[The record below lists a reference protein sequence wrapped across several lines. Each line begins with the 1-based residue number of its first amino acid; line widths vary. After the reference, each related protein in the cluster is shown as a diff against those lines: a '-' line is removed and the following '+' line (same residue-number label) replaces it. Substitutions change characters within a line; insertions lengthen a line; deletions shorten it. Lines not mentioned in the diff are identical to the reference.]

1 MAGMRSKLERHRDEL
16 IAAARRHRARKVR
29 LFGSVAT
36 GRDRAGSDV
45 DFLVDFEPGATLL
58 DLADLK
64 DEFWGVQSMYCRLGG
79 SSHEMRTSAATPC
92 PCDPAPTA
100 IGCWTCAKPWMI

>member
-1 MAGMRSKLERHRDEL
+1 MAGMRSEVELHRDVL
-16 IAAARRHRARKVR
+16 IAAARRHCVRNVR

-36 GRDRAGSDV
+36 GRDHAGSDV

-64 DEFWGVQSMYCRLGG
+64 DEFEEILRCSVEVL
-79 SSHEMRTSAATPC
+79 SSR
-92 PCDPAPTA
+92 
-100 IGCWTCAKPWMI
+100 GLKPRDEDIRREAVPL